1 MKESAHTEIRR
12 VIIET
17 RRKKSDITFLEINDV
32 MIGIMSNDI
41 KKLLEELPHL
51 KVLNITECKLK
62 SL

>member
-17 RRKKSDITFLEINDV
+17 RRKKSEITCLEINDV
-32 MIGIMSNDI
+32 LIETMSNDI

-51 KVLNITECKLK
+51 KVLYLTECKLK